1 VTAAAGFLLDVNVLI
16 AMAWPAHDSHDK
28 VQAWL
33 STHAL
38 SGWATCP
45 LTQSAFV
52 RILSNPAFS
61 PNSLSPRDALALLQT
76 NLSHE
81 AHQFWPDELSLV
93 QALSSLASQLDGH
106 QQITDAYLLG
116 LAMHRAGKLVTMD
129 KSIFRLLPEKT
140 EHDTFIELI

>member
-1 VTAAAGFLLDVNVLI
+1 MTVAAGFLLDVNVLV
-16 AMAWPAHDSHDK
+16 ALAWPAHDAHAK
-28 VQAWL
+28 VHAWL
-33 STHAL
+33 SIHAP

-76 NLSHE
+76 NLSHP

-93 QALSSLASQLDGH
+93 QALSSLASQLNGH

-116 LAMHRAGKLVTMD
+116 LAMHRAGKLATLD
-129 KSIFRLLPEKT
+129 KSIVSLLPEKT
-140 EHDTFIELI
+140 AQIRFIELI